1 MGYWVADLVGTASRS
16 RWSPES
22 LGVVLARLGSVTQA
36 SSGGIWV
43 GDQSAQWVAS
53 PPRSPGPELLEFRS
67 DCQPA
72 DSGNWWEDLAHVPV
86 EVVLEIDQHSTCSE
100 HLIDIVGRLILRAVL
115 CAEPVSDAQLRA
127 ELLKLQMEDV
137 RSEHHAVG
145 LLSERFQTSVD
156 EGHRRLRHTA
166 ERFQISVTGF
176 AGQLIHSGHQ
186 VALEPGY
193 RSSNMSG

>member
-1 MGYWVADLVGTASRS
+1 M
-16 RWSPES
+16 
-22 LGVVLARLGSVTQA
+22 
-36 SSGGIWV
+36 
-43 GDQSAQWVAS
+43 
-53 PPRSPGPELLEFRS
+53 LEYRS
-67 DCQPA
+67 DCQLE
-72 DSGNWWEDLAHVPV
+72 SGNWWEVPTHLPV
-86 EVVLEIDQHSTCSE
+86 ELVLEIDHHSTCSE

-115 CAEPVSDAQLRA
+115 CAEPVSDAQMRA
-127 ELLKLQMEDV
+127 ELLKLQMEEV

-176 AGQLIHSGHQ
+176 AGQLIRSGHQ

-193 RSSNMSG
+193 